1 VLVLGAILASKW
13 AKVANFVLVNNM
25 LKKAGSDAPAS
36 EPTWDALRLNLAT
49 LLDFEG
55 NDQFK

>member
-1 VLVLGAILASKW
+1 MSKNSIILLIL
-13 AKVANFVLVNNM
+13 VLVNNM

-49 LLDFEG
+49 LLDFVG
-55 NDQFK
+55 NDQFT